1 MTAETNAEKP
11 AIAEMPDEWWKAI
24 QKQAVEQVQKT
35 GTTAGLPAAGP
46 AVLVTVTGA
55 KTGTPRLVPVL
66 RVEHDGKYL
75 IAASKGGSS
84 REPVWARNVR
94 ANPDVTLQDG
104 NVIRRFTAREVTGNE
119 REVWWERAVAAQPA
133 MKGYAAATSRLIP
146 LFVLDPAW

>member
-11 AIAEMPDEWWKAI
+11 AITEMPDEWWKAI
-24 QKQAVEQVQKT
+24 Q
-35 GTTAGLPAAGP
+35 
-46 AVLVTVTGA
+46 
-55 KTGTPRLVPVL
+55 
-66 RVEHDGKYL
+66 

-104 NVIRRFTAREVTGNE
+104 NVVRRFTAREVSGKE
-119 REVWWERAVAAQPA
+119 RDDWWERAVAAQPA
-133 MKGYAAATSRLIP
+133 MQGHAAATDRLIP

>member
-11 AIAEMPDEWWKAI
+11 AIAEMADEWWKAI
-24 QKQAVEQVQKT
+24 QKQAVEQ
-35 GTTAGLPAAGP
+35 
-46 AVLVTVTGA
+46 
-55 KTGTPRLVPVL
+55 
-66 RVEHDGKYL
+66 DGKYL
-75 IAASKGGSS
+75 IAAAKGGSS

-104 NVIRRFTAREVTGNE
+104 NVIRRFTAREVTGKE